1 MGNIKLAGHTLGT
14 VLFIEVAMSS
24 FNFAFS
30 SYFVCTVFEVFILPF
45 SWGPFY
51 DFLINLLLLYVML

>member
-45 SWGPFY
+45 SWGLFY
-51 DFLINLLLLYVML
+51 DF